1 MSKLLLDTNVL
12 IYSIDEGSKYF
23 KKSQT
28 ILAEHSELYTT
39 SKNISEFL
47 AIITRIPTN
56 PLLLN
61 DALLIV
67 EDFTNMMSIL
77 YPNEESFLI
86 FQNLLK
92 NITLLSIQDKCM
104 VIKSDAVSFSKQP
117 PSKKFSLILADP
129 PFFKDDIYEVVE
141 NLKVN
146 NYFDGS
152 NFMIIERSIQTK
164 SKDMFNFSV
173 DPFKII
179 GDTCLYEIC

>member
-28 ILAEHSELYTT
+28 IFAEHSELYTT

-47 AIITRIPTN
+47 AVITRIPAN

-92 NITLLSIQDKCM
+92 KYKPTGLKIHDYEILSIGIANQ
-104 VIKSDAVSFSKQP
+104 ITTIATFNE
-117 PSKKFSLILADP
+117 
-129 PFFKDDIYEVVE
+129 KDFREVKE
-141 NLKVN
+141 INL
-146 NYFDGS
+146 Y
-152 NFMIIERSIQTK
+152 SI
-164 SKDMFNFSV
+164 
-173 DPFKII
+173 
-179 GDTCLYEIC
+179 

>member
-47 AIITRIPTN
+47 AVITRIPTN

-86 FQNLLK
+86 FQNILK
-92 NITLLSIQDKCM
+92 KYKPTGLRIHDYEILSIGIANQ
-104 VIKSDAVSFSKQP
+104 ITTIATFNE
-117 PSKKFSLILADP
+117 
-129 PFFKDDIYEVVE
+129 KDFREVKE
-141 NLKVN
+141 INL
-146 NYFDGS
+146 Y
-152 NFMIIERSIQTK
+152 SI
-164 SKDMFNFSV
+164 
-173 DPFKII
+173 
-179 GDTCLYEIC
+179 

>member
-39 SKNISEFL
+39 SKNISEYL
-47 AIITRIPTN
+47 AVITRIPTN

-67 EDFTNMMSIL
+67 EDFTNMMTIL

-86 FQNLLK
+86 FQSLLK
-92 NITLLSIQDKCM
+92 KYKPTGLKIHDYEILSIGIANQ
-104 VIKSDAVSFSKQP
+104 ITTIATFNE
-117 PSKKFSLILADP
+117 
-129 PFFKDDIYEVVE
+129 KDFREVKE
-141 NLKVN
+141 INL
-146 NYFDGS
+146 Y
-152 NFMIIERSIQTK
+152 SI
-164 SKDMFNFSV
+164 
-173 DPFKII
+173 
-179 GDTCLYEIC
+179 

>member
-39 SKNISEFL
+39 SKNISEYL
-47 AIITRIPTN
+47 AVITRIPTN

-92 NITLLSIQDKCM
+92 KYKPTGLKIHDFAL
-104 VIKSDAVSFSKQP
+104 KS
-117 PSKKFSLILADP
+117 
-129 PFFKDDIYEVVE
+129 
-141 NLKVN
+141 
-146 NYFDGS
+146 
-152 NFMIIERSIQTK
+152 
-164 SKDMFNFSV
+164 
-173 DPFKII
+173 
-179 GDTCLYEIC
+179 

>member
-28 ILAEHSELYTT
+28 ILAEHSDLYTT

-47 AIITRIPTN
+47 AVITRIPTN

-61 DALLIV
+61 DALLIA

-92 NITLLSIQDKCM
+92 KYKPTGLKIHDYEILSIGIANQ
-104 VIKSDAVSFSKQP
+104 ITTIATFNE
-117 PSKKFSLILADP
+117 
-129 PFFKDDIYEVVE
+129 KDFREVKE
-141 NLKVN
+141 INL
-146 NYFDGS
+146 Y
-152 NFMIIERSIQTK
+152 SI
-164 SKDMFNFSV
+164 
-173 DPFKII
+173 
-179 GDTCLYEIC
+179 